1 MLVASKPKKLEISQ
15 CSDLMTLK
23 TLKVEQKI
31 SVSDNQDLFLALN
44 KNLSKGSIELRKA
57 TLQVLNNLFETMTYS
72 KDSTQ
77 AKVDHS

>member
-1 MLVASKPKKLEISQ
+1 
-15 CSDLMTLK
+15 MTLK
-23 TLKVEQKI
+23 TLKIDQKI
-31 SVSDNQDLFLALN
+31 SVSDNRDLFLALN

-72 KDSTQ
+72 KDSSQ